1 MVTPGGALGDDA
13 APPDV
18 RLVPGDAEEEE
29 YEEPDPPLRPSAC
42 TGIGRLAASPLLGV
56 ARIAAAPFRILGRR
70 RESLEIE
77 AAQLRE
83 RRKELAAARDAVVTA
98 RRLVPSR
105 ARSIAHRSSSS
116 SSPRLQSLDA
126 TRVPR
131 RARRLIRAARETEQV
146 DAGARDVRSVGGP
159 A

>member
-1 MVTPGGALGDDA
+1 MAAAETHLVTPGGALGDDA
-13 APPDV
+13 DVPDV

-70 RESLEIE
+70 RESLENE

-83 RRKELAAARDAVVTA
+83 RRKELAAARDAEVCLLYTS
-98 RRLVPSR
+98 P
-105 ARSIAHRSSSS
+105 
-116 SSPRLQSLDA
+116 SPRD
-126 TRVPR
+126 
-131 RARRLIRAARETEQV
+131 
-146 DAGARDVRSVGGP
+146 
-159 A
+159 